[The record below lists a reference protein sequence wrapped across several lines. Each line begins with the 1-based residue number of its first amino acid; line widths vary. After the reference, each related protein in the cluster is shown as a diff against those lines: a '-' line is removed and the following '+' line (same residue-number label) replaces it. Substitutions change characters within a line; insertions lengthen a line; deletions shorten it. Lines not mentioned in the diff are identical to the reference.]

1 VVGALFLAGP
11 AVELVAGPEFAGATL
26 PLQILAFAVAFG
38 FMTGFYGQLML
49 AWKRQARLVRPT
61 LYAVSAGLAL
71 ALVLIDRFGAVGAA
85 AGLLATELALLTLY
99 VRAARPVTGFRPP
112 EGRLFRLFIAALA
125 LAVTLWALRGLPV
138 LVSATLG
145 SVVYAAALSGLGLIR
160 RERLRSLR
168 GRVGK

>member
-1 VVGALFLAGP
+1 
-11 AVELVAGPEFAGATL
+11 LV
-26 PLQILAFAVAFG
+26 
-38 FMTGFYGQLML
+38 
-49 AWKRQARLVRPT
+49 
-61 LYAVSAGLAL
+61 L
-71 ALVLIDRFGAVGAA
+71 ALVLVDLFCAVGPA
-85 AGLLATELALLTLY
+85 AGLLVTEVVLLALY

-145 SVVYAAALSGLGLIR
+145 SLVYIAALSGLGLIR